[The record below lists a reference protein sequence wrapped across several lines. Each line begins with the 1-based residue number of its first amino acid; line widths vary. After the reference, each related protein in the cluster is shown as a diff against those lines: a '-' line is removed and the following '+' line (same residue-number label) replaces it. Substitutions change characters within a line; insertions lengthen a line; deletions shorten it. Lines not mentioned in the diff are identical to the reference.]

1 MRPER
6 SLRCLLLINTVLAI
20 ALTWTMFVTAG
31 PLVGSA
37 EAAGQY
43 RSTRR
48 AGPPA
53 EAVTGVGNASA
64 RQRKEIIDR
73 LGRVEQQLAAMSA
86 TLTSGKIG
94 VRIVNTDEIS
104 IDYDRL
110 ADAVRSRSK

>member
-6 SLRCLLLINTVLAI
+6 SLRRLLVINSLLAV
-20 ALTWTMFVTAG
+20 ALTWTLFVTAG

-48 AGPPA
+48 TGPPA
-53 EAVTGVGNASA
+53 EALTGVGNAAA

-73 LGRVEQQLAAMSA
+73 LGKVEQQLAEMSA
-86 TLTSGKIG
+86 TLTSGKVG
-94 VRIVNTDEIS
+94 VRIVNTDELS

-110 ADAVRSRSK
+110 ADAVRSRSE